1 MQVFVAVALP
11 SLAYREASDYNA
23 DLEGTTFS
31 SLVLVAYFHCIEF
44 ASIPFVFLFAKERQK
59 RKTCFSDTVGSI
71 FSSVRG
77 SLGHMV

>member
-31 SLVLVAYFHCIEF
+31 SSVLVAYFHCTEF
-44 ASIPFVFLFAKERQK
+44 VSIPFAFCLLRKERSGK
-59 RKTCFSDTVGSI
+59 RISHTQ
-71 FSSVRG
+71 
-77 SLGHMV
+77 LGV

>member
-44 ASIPFVFLFAKERQK
+44 ASIPFVYCLLRNDRSGK
-59 RKTCFSDTVGSI
+59 RVSQTQ
-71 FSSVRG
+71 
-77 SLGHMV
+77 LGVYFRVCGGL

>member
-31 SLVLVAYFHCIEF
+31 SLVLVVYFHCIEF
-44 ASIPFVFLFAKERQK
+44 ASIPFVFCLLRNERSGK
-59 RKTCFSDTVGSI
+59 RVCRTQLGVY
-71 FSSVRG
+71 VRLCRG
-77 SLGHMV
+77 L

>member
-44 ASIPFVFLFAKERQK
+44 ASIPFVFCLLRNDRSGK
-59 RKTCFSDTVGSI
+59 RVSQTQ
-71 FSSVRG
+71 
-77 SLGHMV
+77 LGVYFRVCGGL

>member
-1 MQVFVAVALP
+1 MFAAVALP

-31 SLVLVAYFHCIEF
+31 SLLKVNYFHYIEF
-44 ASIPFVFLFAKERQK
+44 ASIPFVWLFADEGKK
-59 RKTCFSDTVGSI
+59 WKTCFSHTIGSI